1 MNVKF
6 KMPKFGR
13 NLNSGNL
20 VRDMVNIHQPTEN
33 GRHMDGVRRIMQR
46 TGMLAAL
53 VCLTMTATAQ
63 TEPVM
68 PWSYSHHFPK
78 LPPLRCDFDIS
89 LFSSSRHHWQLMP
102 TESLQKTDAAATQ
115 SIMLQQRG
123 GETTPRLKVKRLKRV
138 MPVGDPLQGV
148 RDEIVR
154 KRRFEEGRPLQPLP
168 PPYPRM

>member
-1 MNVKF
+1 MSDNAACGAPKAISRATIAAVLF
-6 KMPKFGR
+6 VSAVYLTGCAAETQRVPVTVPCRVTMPAR
-13 NLNSGNL
+13 
-20 VRDMVNIHQPTEN
+20 P
-33 GRHMDGVRRIMQR
+33 
-46 TGMLAAL
+46 
-53 VCLTMTATAQ
+53 
-63 TEPVM
+63 
-68 PWSYSHHFPK
+68 
-78 LPPLRCDFDIS
+78 
-89 LFSSSRHHWQLMP
+89 LMP